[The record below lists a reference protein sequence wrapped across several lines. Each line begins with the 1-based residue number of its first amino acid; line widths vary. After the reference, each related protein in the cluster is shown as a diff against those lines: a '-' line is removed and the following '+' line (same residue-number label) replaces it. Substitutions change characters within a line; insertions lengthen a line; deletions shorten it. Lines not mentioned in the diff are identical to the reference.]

1 MFCGKLFVYQKVPKL
16 TGTSQV
22 AGPTWMLENVADQR
36 QQRLM
41 ATGVVLCLDQLL
53 SLLCFGNF
61 LRELILKTI
70 EHLNSPCVLI
80 SWTHPWKFW
89 AIFWIRTAPAGPLS
103 VPQGPSAS
111 PRIDGR
117 TPQWALWIQLLKEHC
132 RASRENP
139 EESRDL
145 QLWPFTS
152 YNLLFLWDSTV
163 YKWSYKYL

>member
-70 EHLNSPCVLI
+70 EHLNSPCVFDIMNPSLEI
-80 SWTHPWKFW
+80 LSHLLDPNSSSWTAKRSARP
-89 AIFWIRTAPAGPLS
+89 IRESADWRQNTTVGPLNPTLEGTLPCFEGKS
-103 VPQGPSAS
+103 RGIQG
-111 PRIDGR
+111 
-117 TPQWALWIQLLKEHC
+117 
-132 RASRENP
+132 
-139 EESRDL
+139 
-145 QLWPFTS
+145 
-152 YNLLFLWDSTV
+152 STV
-163 YKWSYKYL
+163 MAIYQL